1 MVIGVWIGVVGC
13 LRGLKLVS
21 IELYFVG
28 ENGMSNVDY
37 GLIAVIA
44 FASSFFGAFGKELAD
59 FFIEYFR
66 SLRKRKLHLR
76 LRGSGK

>member
-1 MVIGVWIGVVGC
+1 
-13 LRGLKLVS
+13 
-21 IELYFVG
+21 
-28 ENGMSNVDY
+28 MSNVDY